1 MLGIPANRL
10 DPAVPEGETVL
21 IQGIIDAFF
30 EEDGR
35 LVVVD
40 YKTDLVLEGQEL
52 IRRYQ
57 VQLDYYKEALNRITG
72 KEVSQKIIYS
82 FALGQEIVLY

>member
-1 MLGIPANRL
+1 M
-10 DPAVPEGETVL
+10 L

-40 YKTDLVLEGQEL
+40 YKTDLVAKGQEL
-52 IRRYQ
+52 IKRYQ